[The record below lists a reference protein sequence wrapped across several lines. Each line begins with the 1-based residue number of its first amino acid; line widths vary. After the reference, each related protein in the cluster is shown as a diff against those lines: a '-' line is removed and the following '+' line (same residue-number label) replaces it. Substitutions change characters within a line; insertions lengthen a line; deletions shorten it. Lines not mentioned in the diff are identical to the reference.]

1 LGCHLTAGKM
11 QQAVNSSANST
22 IHNSTDHCPNR
33 SGQPFGQPS
42 SHGGISSMLL
52 EVLHLALVLLRFFK
66 SGKCTQVAP
75 LACRIALFSGIQAIF
90 AGF

>member
-1 LGCHLTAGKM
+1 MPPFLSAASQQLMTHLIIA
-11 QQAVNSSANST
+11 
-22 IHNSTDHCPNR
+22 STD
-33 SGQPFGQPS
+33 SAQPS

-66 SGKCTQVAP
+66 SGKCTEVAP
-75 LACRIALFSGIQAIF
+75 LACRIALFSGVQAIF